1 MKKVFPYSL
10 SKSAIA
16 FAVATVLFSTACEE
30 DPLMEE
36 LMQTPNAEMTQQG
49 VSFGETLGSEAE
61 FVPNEMIVK
70 FKAGTSESRRVNAL
84 ARVSG
89 RITEKILTH
98 TMEAQGDREGVVVI
112 KTPLAALEAISRIK
126 GLDEIEYAEPNY
138 IYRHQAVS
146 NDPYYTNG
154 YLWGM
159 NGDSSPLKTNKFGSQ
174 AAEAWNR
181 GRVGSNNVFI
191 GIIDEGVMHKHPD
204 LKDNIWVNPKDPVDG
219 LDNDG
224 NGYKDDIHGWDFAGN
239 NNSVYDGPQDD
250 HGTHV
255 AGTIGAKGG
264 NGVGVA
270 GVCWNVKMIT
280 AKFLGSDGG
289 TASNAIKAIDYF
301 TNLKLRHGINIVA
314 TNNSWGGGGYS
325 KALYDAIER
334 ANKANILFIAAAG
347 NGGSDGVG
355 DNNDTTPNYPSG
367 YTNANIIAVAAI
379 TKTGARSAFSNWG
392 YKSVD
397 LGAPGS
403 GIVSTV
409 PASNGSAAYGSYSG
423 TSMATPH
430 VTGAAALYAASHP
443 GASAAT
449 IKGAIMKSVVKTSSL
464 NGKCVTGGRLNA
476 GGF

>member
-1 MKKVFPYSL
+1 MKSCSFKMG
-10 SKSAIA
+10 KSAIA
-16 FAVATVLFSTACEE
+16 LAVASVLFSTACEE
-30 DPLMEE
+30 DPLMKE
-36 LMQTPNAEMTQQG
+36 LMQTPQPELTQQG
-49 VSFGETLGSEAE
+49 APFSDAPLSEAA

-70 FKAGTSESRRVNAL
+70 FKAGTSESKRVNAL

-89 RITEKILTH
+89 RIAEKILTKV
-98 TMEAQGDREGVVVI
+98 MEDQGDGEGVLVI
-112 KTPLAALEAISRIK
+112 KTPLAALEAIGRIK
-126 GLDEIEYAEPNY
+126 ALDGIEYAEPNY
-138 IYRHQAVS
+138 IYHHQAVS

-159 NGDSSPLKTNKFGSQ
+159 YGDSSPTKTNKFGSQ

-181 GRVGSNNVFI
+181 GHVGSKTVYI
-191 GIIDEGVMHKHPD
+191 GIIDEGVMHQHPD
-204 LKDNIWVNPKDPVDG
+204 LKANIWVNPKDPVDG

-264 NGVGVA
+264 NGIGVA

-280 AKFLGSDGG
+280 AKFLGSNGG

-301 TNLKLRHGINIVA
+301 TNLKIRHGLNIVA

-325 KALYDAIER
+325 KALFDAIER

-355 DNNDTTPNYPSG
+355 DNNDTTPHYPAS

-379 TKTGARSAFSNWG
+379 TKTGARSGFSNWG

-397 LGAPGS
+397 IGAPGS
-403 GIVSTV
+403 AIVSTV

-430 VTGAAALYAASHP
+430 VSGAAALYAASHP

-449 IKGAIMKSVVKTSSL
+449 IKAAILNSTIKTSSL

-476 GGF
+476 SGF